1 VIVTVLVRVLTAREK
16 EIAIDIVTEKDIMK
30 EIDTLQAAIRGIE
43 RNILIKIDEIT
54 VEVVV

>member
-1 VIVTVLVRVLTAREK
+1 MIVTVLVRVLTAREK

>member
-1 VIVTVLVRVLTAREK
+1 V
-16 EIAIDIVTEKDIMK
+16 IDIVTEKDIMK

-43 RNILIKIDEIT
+43 RNILVKIDEIA